1 MSGANEGVV
10 VILLAVEESDVGAGP
25 FGLLILLLMLVATFL
40 LIRNMSA
47 RIKRLPPEFPD
58 SEPPEAP
65 EDPAPR

>member
-1 MSGANEGVV
+1 M
-10 VILLAVEESDVGAGP
+10 ILLAVEESDVGAGP

-58 SEPPEAP
+58 EDGPDDEAP
-65 EDPAPR
+65 HSS